1 MSKNTVN
8 FMLHIKVYKSI
19 NGNAYNYLLKSR
31 DFFLVRTC
39 TVFGNRFADINLKGD
54 LFGGVTT
61 AIISLPL
68 ALAFGVAS
76 GAGAEAGLWGAIMVG
91 FFAALFG
98 GSSSL
103 ISEPTGPM
111 TVIMTAVLTSMM
123 AKYPETGMA
132 MSFTVV
138 IMAGAFQVLLG
149 TLKLGKYITLMPYS
163 VISGFM
169 SGIGVILIILQI
181 SPLLG
186 HLAPAGGVIGTLSAL
201 PDNILNLKFSELFL
215 GLLTLGI
222 LFFLPQKY
230 RRYVPAQ
237 LIALVAVT
245 LLSVI
250 FFDTDSIRRIG
261 EIPAGLP
268 SLVLP
273 HINADMFTTMVIDAL
288 VLGTLGCID
297 TLLTAVIG
305 DSLTRKEHDSD
316 KELRGQGL
324 ANIIS
329 GLFGALPGAGATM
342 GTVTNIQVGARSP
355 LSGIIR
361 ALVLAL
367 VVLVAGGL
375 TEPIPMAVLA
385 GIAVYVGFNILDW
398 SFIQRAH
405 KVNVQGMAIMYGVM
419 LLTVFVDLI
428 VAVGLG
434 VFISNIII
442 IEQLSRVQAR
452 QVKAISDADEN
463 SVPLTDSERGL
474 LDKANGKVLFFYLSG
489 PMIFSVSK
497 AISQQHSSISDY
509 DVMILDLTDV
519 PMIDVTVGLALENAI
534 KDALDARCEVLLLCP
549 NINTRQQLE
558 KFHVLTLVPEGNTY
572 LFRYEALQASL
583 KYVKNTDLLEPT

>member
-1 MSKNTVN
+1 M
-8 FMLHIKVYKSI
+8 F
-19 NGNAYNYLLKSR
+19 GSR
-31 DFFLVRTC
+31 FK
-39 TVFGNRFADINLKGD
+39 DINFKGD
-54 LFGGVTT
+54 IFGGVTT

-91 FFAALFG
+91 LFASLFG
-98 GSSSL
+98 GSNTL

-132 MSFTVV
+132 MTFTVV
-138 IMAGAFQVLLG
+138 MMAGAFQILLG
-149 TLKLGKYITLMPYS
+149 TLKMGKYVTLMPYS

-169 SGIGVILIILQI
+169 SGIGVILIILQL

-186 HLAPAGGVIGTLSAL
+186 HAAPAGGVLGTLSAL
-201 PDNILNLKFSELFL
+201 PETISNLKFNELFL

-222 LFFLPQKY
+222 LFFFPKKY
-230 RRYVPAQ
+230 RKYVPAQ
-237 LIALVAVT
+237 LVALVAVT
-245 LLSVI
+245 LLSVML
-250 FFDTDSIRRIG
+250 FDTEDIRRIG

-268 SLVLP
+268 SLVAP
-273 HINADMFTTMVIDAL
+273 HIDPDMFVEMVIDAL

-324 ANIIS
+324 ANMIS

-355 LSGIIR
+355 LSGVVR

-405 KVNVQGMAIMYGVM
+405 KVSFSGMAIMYGVM

-434 VFISNIII
+434 VFVSNIMI
-442 IEQLSRVQAR
+442 IERLSREQAR
-452 QVKAISDADEN
+452 QVKAISDADEDD
-463 SVPLTDSERGL
+463 VPLTDSERGL
-474 LDKANGKVLFFYLSG
+474 LDRANGRVLFFYLSG

-497 AISQQHSSISDY
+497 AISRQHTSISDY

-519 PMIDVTVGLALENAI
+519 PMLDVTVGLALENAI
-534 KDALDARCEVLLLCP
+534 KDALDARCEVYLLCP
-549 NINTRQQLE
+549 NQRTREQLE
-558 KFHVLTLVPEGNTY
+558 KFHVIGLVPDNNMY
-572 LFRYEALQASL
+572 QFRYEALNAAVAHVESDHYQRMTA
-583 KYVKNTDLLEPT
+583 

>member
-1 MSKNTVN
+1 MTFYFLKLNAG
-8 FMLHIKVYKSI
+8 KS
-19 NGNAYNYLLKSR
+19 A
-31 DFFLVRTC
+31 
-39 TVFGNRFADINLKGD
+39 VFGSRFEDINFKGD
-54 LFGGVTT
+54 VFGGVTT

-91 FFAALFG
+91 LFASLFG
-98 GSSSL
+98 GSNTL

-132 MSFTVV
+132 MTFTVV
-138 IMAGAFQVLLG
+138 MMAGAFQILLG
-149 TLKLGKYITLMPYS
+149 TLKLGKYVTLMPYS

-169 SGIGVILIILQI
+169 SGIGVILIILQL
-181 SPLLG
+181 SPLMG
-186 HLAPAGGVIGTLSAL
+186 HAAPSGGVLGTLSAL
-201 PDNILNLKFSELFL
+201 PETISNLKFSELFL

-222 LFFLPQKY
+222 LFFFPKQY
-230 RRYVPAQ
+230 RKYVPAQ
-237 LIALVAVT
+237 LVALVAVT
-245 LLSVI
+245 LLSVML
-250 FFDTDSIRRIG
+250 FDTEDIRRIG

-268 SLVLP
+268 SLVAP
-273 HINADMFTTMVIDAL
+273 HIDPDMFVEMVIDAL

-324 ANIIS
+324 ANMIS

-355 LSGIIR
+355 LSGVIR
-361 ALVLAL
+361 ALMLAL

-405 KVNVQGMAIMYGVM
+405 KVSFSGMAVMYGVM

-442 IEQLSRVQAR
+442 IERLSREQAR
-452 QVKAISDADEN
+452 QVKAISDADEDD
-463 SVPLTDSERGL
+463 VPLTDSERGL
-474 LDKANGKVLFFYLSG
+474 LDRANGKVLFFYLSG

-497 AISQQHSSISDY
+497 AISRQHSSISDY

-534 KDALDARCEVLLLCP
+534 KDALDANCAVYFLCP
-549 NINTRQQLE
+549 NERTREQLE
-558 KFHVLTLVPEGNTY
+558 KFHVIDLVPNDNMY
-572 LFRYEALQASL
+572 QFRYEALNAAVAHVEADQYQRITA
-583 KYVKNTDLLEPT
+583 

>member
-1 MSKNTVN
+1 M
-8 FMLHIKVYKSI
+8 F
-19 NGNAYNYLLKSR
+19 GSR
-31 DFFLVRTC
+31 FK
-39 TVFGNRFADINLKGD
+39 DINFKGD
-54 LFGGVTT
+54 IFGGVTT

-91 FFAALFG
+91 LFASLFG
-98 GSSSL
+98 GSNTL

-132 MSFTVV
+132 MTFTVV
-138 IMAGAFQVLLG
+138 MMAGAFQILLG
-149 TLKLGKYITLMPYS
+149 TLKMGKYVTLMPYS

-169 SGIGVILIILQI
+169 SGIGVILIILQL

-186 HLAPAGGVIGTLSAL
+186 HAAPTGGVLGTLSAL
-201 PDNILNLKFSELFL
+201 PETISNLKFNELFL

-222 LFFLPQKY
+222 LFFFPKKY
-230 RRYVPAQ
+230 RKYVPAQ
-237 LIALVAVT
+237 LVALVAVT
-245 LLSVI
+245 LLSVML
-250 FFDTDSIRRIG
+250 FDTEDIRRIG

-268 SLVLP
+268 SLVAP
-273 HINADMFTTMVIDAL
+273 HIDPDMFVEMVIDAL

-324 ANIIS
+324 ANMIS

-355 LSGIIR
+355 LSGVVR

-405 KVNVQGMAIMYGVM
+405 KVSFSGMAIMYGVM

-434 VFISNIII
+434 VFVSNIMI
-442 IEQLSRVQAR
+442 IERLSREQAR
-452 QVKAISDADEN
+452 QVKAISDADEDD
-463 SVPLTDSERGL
+463 VPLTDSERGL
-474 LDKANGKVLFFYLSG
+474 LDRANGRVLFFYLSG

-497 AISQQHSSISDY
+497 AISRQHTSISDY

-519 PMIDVTVGLALENAI
+519 PMLDVTVGLALENAI
-534 KDALDARCEVLLLCP
+534 KDALDAHCEVYLLCP
-549 NINTRQQLE
+549 NQRTREQLE
-558 KFHVLTLVPEGNTY
+558 KFHIIDLVPDNNMY
-572 LFRYEALQASL
+572 QFRYEALNAAVAHVESDHYQRMT
-583 KYVKNTDLLEPT
+583 V

>member
-1 MSKNTVN
+1 
-8 FMLHIKVYKSI
+8 L
-19 NGNAYNYLLKSR
+19 
-31 DFFLVRTC
+31 
-39 TVFGNRFADINLKGD
+39 FGNRFKDINLKGD

-61 AIISLPL
+61 AVISLPL

-98 GSSSL
+98 GSTSL

-132 MSFTVV
+132 ITFTVV
-138 IMAGAFQVLLG
+138 MMAGAFQVLLG
-149 TLKLGKYITLMPYS
+149 TLKLGKYVTLMPYS

-169 SGIGVILIILQI
+169 SGIGIILIILQL

-186 HLAPAGGVIGTLSAL
+186 HAAPTGGVMGTLVEL
-201 PDNILNLKFSELFL
+201 PNTLANINFSELFL
-215 GLLTLGI
+215 GLLTLAI
-222 LFFLPQKY
+222 LFFFPKQY
-230 RRYVPAQ
+230 RKYVPAQ
-237 LIALVAVT
+237 LVALVAIT
-245 LLSVI
+245 LLSI
-250 FFDTDSIRRIG
+250 ILFNSDSIRRIG
-261 EIPAGLP
+261 EIPTGLP
-268 SLVLP
+268 SMIVP
-273 HINADMFTTMVIDAL
+273 HFNLEIFTTMVIDAL

-316 KELRGQGL
+316 KELRGQGF
-324 ANIIS
+324 ANMIS

-385 GIAVYVGFNILDW
+385 GIAVFVGFNILDW

-405 KVNVQGMAIMYGVM
+405 KISVPGMAIMYGVM

-428 VAVGLG
+428 AAVGLG
-434 VFISNIII
+434 VFISNILI
-442 IEQLSRVQAR
+442 IERLSREQVR
-452 QVKAISDADEN
+452 QVRTISDTDGDD
-463 SVPLTDSERGL
+463 VPLNDSERTL
-474 LDKANGKVLFFYLSG
+474 LDRANGKLLFLYLSG

-497 AISQQHSSISDY
+497 AISRQHTRVSDY
-509 DVMILDLTDV
+509 EVMILDLTDV
-519 PMIDVTVGLALENAI
+519 PMIDMTVGLALENAI
-534 KDALDARCEVLLLCP
+534 KDAQDAKCEVFLLCP
-549 NINTRQQLE
+549 NVQTQQQLE
-558 KFHVLTLVPEGNTY
+558 KFNVVDLVPDGYTY
-572 LFRYEALQASL
+572 SHRYEALQAAL
-583 KYVKNTDLLEPT
+583 KYLDNKEVKVAAQPI

>member
-1 MSKNTVN
+1 MFGQRFEGMS
-8 FMLHIKVYKSI
+8 
-19 NGNAYNYLLKSR
+19 
-31 DFFLVRTC
+31 
-39 TVFGNRFADINLKGD
+39 LKGD
-54 LFGGVTT
+54 IFGGVTT

-91 FFAALFG
+91 LFASLFG
-98 GSSSL
+98 GSSTL

-111 TVIMTAVLTSMM
+111 TVIMTAVLTGMM

-132 MSFTVV
+132 MTFTVV
-138 IMAGAFQVLLG
+138 MMAGAFQILLG
-149 TLKLGKYITLMPYS
+149 TLKLGKYVTLMPYS

-169 SGIGVILIILQI
+169 SGIGVILIILQL

-186 HLAPAGGVIGTLSAL
+186 HPAPPGGVIGTLNAI
-201 PDNILNLKFSELFL
+201 PDLLSNIDFKELLLGAATLAILFL
-215 GLLTLGI
+215 FPKHL
-222 LFFLPQKY
+222 

-237 LIALVAVT
+237 LVALVVVT
-245 LLSVI
+245 LISIIL
-250 FFDTDSIRRIG
+250 FDTESIRRIG

-268 SLVLP
+268 SLVIP
-273 HINADMFTTMVIDAL
+273 TFNSEMFTAMVIDAL

-324 ANIIS
+324 ANMIS

-355 LSGIIR
+355 LSGVVR

-405 KVNVQGMAIMYGVM
+405 KVSFPGMAVMYGVM

-428 VAVGLG
+428 AAVGLG

-442 IEQLSRVQAR
+442 IERLSRVQEHH
-452 QVKAISDADEN
+452 VKAISDADEDN
-463 SVPLTDSERGL
+463 VPLTESERGL
-474 LDKANGKVLFFYLSG
+474 LDQANGKVLFFYLSG

-497 AISQQHSSISDY
+497 AISRQHSSIEEY
-509 DVMILDLTDV
+509 EVMILDLTDV

-534 KDALDARCEVLLLCP
+534 KDAVEANCEVFLLCP
-549 NINTRQQLE
+549 SEQTRQQLE
-558 KFHVLTLVPEGNTY
+558 KFHVLDLVPDENTY
-572 LFRYEALQASL
+572 SFRYEALKASL
-583 KYVKNTDLLEPT
+583 RHLDKEPKDPELDYSI

>member
-1 MSKNTVN
+1 M
-8 FMLHIKVYKSI
+8 FQ
-19 NGNAYNYLLKSR
+19 A
-31 DFFLVRTC
+31 
-39 TVFGNRFADINLKGD
+39 RFSDLNLRGD

-76 GAGAEAGLWGAIMVG
+76 GAGAEAGLWGAILVG
-91 FFAALFG
+91 LFAALFG
-98 GSSSL
+98 GSTTL

-111 TVIMTAVLTSMM
+111 TVIMTAILTAMV
-123 AKYPETGMA
+123 ARYPESGA
-132 MSFTVV
+132 AIAFTVV
-138 IMAGAFQVLLG
+138 MMAGAFQILLG

-163 VISGFM
+163 VVSGFM
-169 SGIGVILIILQI
+169 SGIGVILIILQL

-186 HLAPAGGVIGTLSAL
+186 HPSPGGGVVGTLSAL
-201 PDNILNLKFSELFL
+201 PELFANLKFSELFL

-230 RRYVPAQ
+230 RKQVPAQ
-237 LIALVAVT
+237 LVALVVVT

-250 FFDTDSIRRIG
+250 FFDTDEIRRIG

-268 SLVLP
+268 SVVIP
-273 HINADMFTTMVIDAL
+273 TFTSEIFVTMVIDAL

-316 KELRGQGL
+316 RELQGQGM
-324 ANIIS
+324 ANMVA

-355 LSGIIR
+355 LSGVTR

-367 VVLVAGGL
+367 VVLVAGSL

-385 GIAVYVGFNILDW
+385 GIAVYVGVNILDW
-398 SFIQRAH
+398 AFIQRAH
-405 KVNVQGMAIMYGVM
+405 KISLQSMAIMYGVM

-434 VFISNIII
+434 VFISNILV
-442 IEQLSRVQAR
+442 IERLSREQAR
-452 QVKAISDADEN
+452 QVKAISDADDDD
-463 SVPLTDSERGL
+463 VPLTESERKL

-497 AISQQHSSISDY
+497 AITRQHSSVDQY
-509 DVMILDLTDV
+509 QAMILDLTDV

-534 KDALDARCEVLLLCP
+534 RDAQEANCEVYLLCP
-549 NINTRQQLE
+549 NEKTRAELE
-558 KFHVLTLVPEGNTY
+558 KFHVIDLVPDQNMFT
-572 LFRYEALQASL
+572 FRYEALNAA
-583 KYVKNTDLLEPT
+583 VKQVTVSE

>member
-1 MSKNTVN
+1 M
-8 FMLHIKVYKSI
+8 
-19 NGNAYNYLLKSR
+19 
-31 DFFLVRTC
+31 
-39 TVFGNRFADINLKGD
+39 FGDRFNDINLKGD

-76 GAGAEAGLWGAIMVG
+76 GAGAEAGLWGAILVG
-91 FFAALFG
+91 LFAALFG
-98 GSSSL
+98 GSSTL

-111 TVIMTAVLTSMM
+111 TVIMTAVLTSMV
-123 AKYPETGMA
+123 AKYPESGIA
-132 MSFTVV
+132 ISFTIVM
-138 IMAGAFQVLLG
+138 MAGAFQVLIG

-163 VISGFM
+163 VVSGFM
-169 SGIGVILIILQI
+169 SGIGVILIILQL

-186 HLAPAGGVIGTLSAL
+186 HAAPAGGVLGTLSAL
-201 PDNILNLKFSELFL
+201 PETISNMKFSEFFL

-222 LFFLPQKY
+222 LFFFPKQY
-230 RRYVPAQ
+230 RKYVPAQ
-237 LIALVAVT
+237 LVALVAVT

-250 FFDTDSIRRIG
+250 VFDFDDVRRIG
-261 EIPAGLP
+261 EIPTGLP
-268 SLVLP
+268 SLVVP
-273 HINADMFTTMVIDAL
+273 VINGEIFTAMVIDAL

-324 ANIIS
+324 ANMIS

-342 GTVTNIQVGARSP
+342 GTVTNIQVGARTP
-355 LSGIIR
+355 LSGVIR
-361 ALVLAL
+361 ALILAL
-367 VVLVAGGL
+367 VVLVASGL

-385 GIAVYVGFNILDW
+385 GIAVYVGFGILDW

-405 KVNVQGMAIMYGVM
+405 RVSVQGMAIMYGVM

-434 VFISNIII
+434 VFISNILI
-442 IEQLSRVQAR
+442 IERLSRVQAK

-463 SVPLTDSERGL
+463 DVPLTDSERGL
-474 LDKANGKVLFFYLSG
+474 LDRANGKVLFFYLSG

-497 AISQQHSSISDY
+497 AISRQHSSIADY
-509 DVMILDLTDV
+509 EAMILDLTDV

-534 KDALDARCEVLLLCP
+534 KDAQEAQCDVYLLCP
-549 NINTRQQLE
+549 NERVREQLE
-558 KFHVLTLVPEGNTY
+558 KFHVLDLVPDENTFK
-572 LFRYEALQASL
+572 FRYEALNAAVNKVEQDEHQGAF
-583 KYVKNTDLLEPT
+583 V

>member
-1 MSKNTVN
+1 
-8 FMLHIKVYKSI
+8 
-19 NGNAYNYLLKSR
+19 
-31 DFFLVRTC
+31 
-39 TVFGNRFADINLKGD
+39 VFTGRFQDLNLKGD
-54 LFGGVTT
+54 IFGGVTT

-76 GAGAEAGLWGAIMVG
+76 GAGAEAGLWGAILVG
-91 FFAALFG
+91 LFAALFG
-98 GSSSL
+98 GSTSL

-123 AKYPETGMA
+123 AKYPESGMA
-132 MSFTVV
+132 MAFTVV
-138 IMAGAFQVLLG
+138 MMAGAFQILIG

-169 SGIGVILIILQI
+169 SGIGVILIILQL

-186 HLAPAGGVIGTLSAL
+186 QAAPAGGVLGTISAL
-201 PDNILNLKFSELFL
+201 PEIISNINFGELL
-215 GLLTLGI
+215 LGI
-222 LFFLPQKY
+222 LTLSVLFFFPQKY
-230 RRYVPAQ
+230 RKYIPAQ
-237 LIALVAVT
+237 LVALVIVT
-245 LLSVI
+245 LFSILI
-250 FFDTDSIRRIG
+250 FDTDSIRRIG

-268 SLVLP
+268 SLVMP
-273 HINADMFTTMVIDAL
+273 HFNAEMFMTMVVDAL

-305 DSLTRKEHDSD
+305 DSLTRTEHDSD

-324 ANIIS
+324 ANMIS

-355 LSGIIR
+355 LSGIVR
-361 ALVLAL
+361 ALMLAL
-367 VVLVAGGL
+367 VVLIAGGL

-405 KVNVQGMAIMYGVM
+405 KVSLQGMMIMYGVM

-434 VFISNIII
+434 VFISNILI
-442 IEQLSRVQAR
+442 IEQLSRAQAQ
-452 QVKAISDADEN
+452 QVKAISDNDQDV
-463 SVPLTDSERGL
+463 VPLTDSERLL
-474 LDKANGKVLFFYLSG
+474 LDRANGNVLFFYLSG

-497 AISQQHSSISDY
+497 AIARQHSSVGDY
-509 DVMILDLTDV
+509 QAMILDLTDV

-534 KDALDARCEVLLLCP
+534 KDAQEAKCEIFLLCP
-549 NINTRQQLE
+549 NMNTRQQLA
-558 KFHVLTLVPEGNTY
+558 KFALLDQLLKDNAYINRH
-572 LFRYEALQASL
+572 EALQASVD
-583 KYVKNTDLLEPT
+583 YVERQLV

>member
-1 MSKNTVN
+1 M
-8 FMLHIKVYKSI
+8 FQ
-19 NGNAYNYLLKSR
+19 A
-31 DFFLVRTC
+31 
-39 TVFGNRFADINLKGD
+39 RFADLNLRGD

-76 GAGAEAGLWGAIMVG
+76 GAGAEAGLWGAILVG
-91 FFAALFG
+91 LFAALFG
-98 GSSSL
+98 GSSTL

-111 TVIMTAVLTSMM
+111 TVIMTAILTTMVSR
-123 AKYPETGMA
+123 YPESGA
-132 MSFTVV
+132 AIAFTVV
-138 IMAGAFQVLLG
+138 MMAGAFQILLG

-163 VISGFM
+163 VVSGFM
-169 SGIGVILIILQI
+169 SGIGVILIILQL

-186 HLAPAGGVIGTLSAL
+186 HPSPGGGVLGTLSAL
-201 PDNILNLKFSELFL
+201 SELLANLKFSELFL
-215 GLLTLGI
+215 GLLTLAI

-230 RRYVPAQ
+230 RKQVPAQ
-237 LIALVAVT
+237 LVALVAVT
-245 LLSVI
+245 LFSVI
-250 FFDTDSIRRIG
+250 FFDTDDIRRIG

-268 SLVLP
+268 SIVVP
-273 HINADMFTTMVIDAL
+273 TFNSEIFVTMVIDAL

-316 KELRGQGL
+316 RELQGQGIANML
-324 ANIIS
+324 A

-355 LSGIIR
+355 LSGVTR

-385 GIAVYVGFNILDW
+385 GIAVYVGVNILDW
-398 SFIQRAH
+398 AFIQRAH
-405 KVNVQGMAIMYGVM
+405 KISIQGMAIMYGVM

-434 VFISNIII
+434 VFISNILV
-442 IEQLSRVQAR
+442 IERLSREQAR
-452 QVKAISDADEN
+452 QVKAISDADDDD
-463 SVPLTDSERGL
+463 VPLTESERKL

-497 AISQQHSSISDY
+497 AITRQHSSVDKY
-509 DVMILDLTDV
+509 QAMILDLTDV

-534 KDALDARCEVLLLCP
+534 RDAQEANCEVYLLCP
-549 NINTRQQLE
+549 NEKTRSELE
-558 KFHVLTLVPEGNTY
+558 KFHVIDLVPDQNMFT
-572 LFRYEALQASL
+572 FRYEALNAAVKQVTAS
-583 KYVKNTDLLEPT
+583 E

>member
-1 MSKNTVN
+1 M
-8 FMLHIKVYKSI
+8 F
-19 NGNAYNYLLKSR
+19 GSR
-31 DFFLVRTC
+31 FK
-39 TVFGNRFADINLKGD
+39 DINFKGD
-54 LFGGVTT
+54 IFGGVTT

-91 FFAALFG
+91 LFASLFG
-98 GSSSL
+98 GSNTL

-132 MSFTVV
+132 MTFTVV
-138 IMAGAFQVLLG
+138 MMAGAFQILLG
-149 TLKLGKYITLMPYS
+149 TLKMGKYVTLMPYS

-169 SGIGVILIILQI
+169 SGIGVILIILQL

-186 HLAPAGGVIGTLSAL
+186 HAAPAGGVLGTLSAL
-201 PDNILNLKFSELFL
+201 PETISNLKFNELFL

-222 LFFLPQKY
+222 LFFFPKKY
-230 RRYVPAQ
+230 RKYVPAQ
-237 LIALVAVT
+237 LVALVAVT
-245 LLSVI
+245 LLSVML
-250 FFDTDSIRRIG
+250 FDKEDIRRIG

-268 SLVLP
+268 SLVAP
-273 HINADMFTTMVIDAL
+273 HIDPDMFVEMVIDAL

-324 ANIIS
+324 ANMIS

-355 LSGIIR
+355 LSGVVR

-405 KVNVQGMAIMYGVM
+405 KVSFSGMAIMYGVM

-434 VFISNIII
+434 VFVSNIMI
-442 IEQLSRVQAR
+442 IERLSREQAR
-452 QVKAISDADEN
+452 QVKAISDADEDD
-463 SVPLTDSERGL
+463 VPLTDSERGL
-474 LDKANGKVLFFYLSG
+474 LDRANGRVLFFYLSG

-497 AISQQHSSISDY
+497 AISRQHTSISDY

-519 PMIDVTVGLALENAI
+519 PMLDVTVGLALENAI
-534 KDALDARCEVLLLCP
+534 KDALDARCEVYLLCP
-549 NINTRQQLE
+549 NQRTREQLE
-558 KFHVLTLVPEGNTY
+558 KFHVIDLVPDNNMY
-572 LFRYEALQASL
+572 QFRYEALNAAVTHVESDQYQRMTA
-583 KYVKNTDLLEPT
+583 

>member
-1 MSKNTVN
+1 M
-8 FMLHIKVYKSI
+8 F
-19 NGNAYNYLLKSR
+19 GSR
-31 DFFLVRTC
+31 FK
-39 TVFGNRFADINLKGD
+39 DINFKGD
-54 LFGGVTT
+54 IFGGVTT

-91 FFAALFG
+91 LFASLFG
-98 GSSSL
+98 GSNTL

-132 MSFTVV
+132 MTFTVV
-138 IMAGAFQVLLG
+138 MMAGAFQILLG
-149 TLKLGKYITLMPYS
+149 TLKMGKYVTLMPYS

-169 SGIGVILIILQI
+169 SGIGVILIILQL

-186 HLAPAGGVIGTLSAL
+186 HAAPTGGVLGTLSAL
-201 PDNILNLKFSELFL
+201 PETISNLKFNELFL

-222 LFFLPQKY
+222 LFFFPKKY
-230 RRYVPAQ
+230 RKYVPAQ
-237 LIALVAVT
+237 LVALVAVT
-245 LLSVI
+245 LLSVML
-250 FFDTDSIRRIG
+250 FDTEDIRRIG

-268 SLVLP
+268 SLVAP
-273 HINADMFTTMVIDAL
+273 HIDPDVFVEMVIDAL

-324 ANIIS
+324 ANMIS

-355 LSGIIR
+355 LSGVVR

-405 KVNVQGMAIMYGVM
+405 KVSFSGMAIMYGVM

-434 VFISNIII
+434 VFVSNIMI
-442 IEQLSRVQAR
+442 IERLSREQAR
-452 QVKAISDADEN
+452 QVKAISDADEDD
-463 SVPLTDSERGL
+463 VPLTDSERGL
-474 LDKANGKVLFFYLSG
+474 LDRANGRVLFFYLSG

-497 AISQQHSSISDY
+497 AISRQHTSISDY

-519 PMIDVTVGLALENAI
+519 PMLDVTVGLALENAI
-534 KDALDARCEVLLLCP
+534 KDALDARCEVYLLCP
-549 NINTRQQLE
+549 NQRTREQLE
-558 KFHVLTLVPEGNTY
+558 KFHVIDLVPDNNMY
-572 LFRYEALQASL
+572 QFRYEALNAAVAHVESDQYQLMTA
-583 KYVKNTDLLEPT
+583 

>member
-1 MSKNTVN
+1 M
-8 FMLHIKVYKSI
+8 F
-19 NGNAYNYLLKSR
+19 GSR
-31 DFFLVRTC
+31 FE
-39 TVFGNRFADINLKGD
+39 DINFKGD
-54 LFGGVTT
+54 VFGGVTT

-91 FFAALFG
+91 LFASLFG
-98 GSSSL
+98 GSNTL

-132 MSFTVV
+132 MTFTVV
-138 IMAGAFQVLLG
+138 MMAGAFQILLG
-149 TLKLGKYITLMPYS
+149 TLKLGKYVTLMPYS

-169 SGIGVILIILQI
+169 SGIGVILIILQL
-181 SPLLG
+181 SPLMG
-186 HLAPAGGVIGTLSAL
+186 HAAPSGGVLGTLSAL
-201 PDNILNLKFSELFL
+201 PETISNLKFSELFL

-222 LFFLPQKY
+222 LFFFPKQY
-230 RRYVPAQ
+230 RKYVPAQ
-237 LIALVAVT
+237 LVALVAVT

-250 FFDTDSIRRIG
+250 LFDTEDIRRIG

-268 SLVLP
+268 SLVAP
-273 HINADMFTTMVIDAL
+273 YIDTDMFVEMVIDAL

-324 ANIIS
+324 ANMIS

-355 LSGIIR
+355 LSGVIR
-361 ALVLAL
+361 ALMLAL

-405 KVNVQGMAIMYGVM
+405 KVSFSGMAVMYGVM

-442 IEQLSRVQAR
+442 IERLSREQAR
-452 QVKAISDADEN
+452 QVKAISDADEDD
-463 SVPLTDSERGL
+463 VPLTDSERGL
-474 LDKANGKVLFFYLSG
+474 LDRANGKVLFFYLSG

-497 AISQQHSSISDY
+497 AISRQHSSISDY

-534 KDALDARCEVLLLCP
+534 KDALDANCVVYLLCP
-549 NINTRQQLE
+549 NERTREQLE
-558 KFHVLTLVPEGNTY
+558 KFHVIDLVPDENMY
-572 LFRYEALQASL
+572 QFRYEALNAAVAHVEADQYQRITA
-583 KYVKNTDLLEPT
+583 

>member
-1 MSKNTVN
+1 M
-8 FMLHIKVYKSI
+8 
-19 NGNAYNYLLKSR
+19 
-31 DFFLVRTC
+31 
-39 TVFGNRFADINLKGD
+39 KGD

-91 FFAALFG
+91 LFAALFG
-98 GSSSL
+98 GSSTL

-111 TVIMTAVLTSMM
+111 TVIMTAVLTSMV
-123 AKYPETGMA
+123 ASYPETGLA
-132 MSFTVV
+132 MTFTVV
-138 IMAGAFQVLLG
+138 MMAGAFQILLG

-169 SGIGVILIILQI
+169 SGIGVILIILQL

-186 HLAPAGGVIGTLSAL
+186 QAAPAGGVMGTLSAL
-201 PDNILNLKFSELFL
+201 PDIISNMKFNELFL

-222 LFFLPQKY
+222 LFFLPNKY
-230 RRYVPAQ
+230 RKYVPAQ
-237 LIALVAVT
+237 LVALVAVT
-245 LLSVI
+245 LISVLLLNPE
-250 FFDTDSIRRIG
+250 DIRRIG
-261 EIPAGLP
+261 VIPAGLP
-268 SLVLP
+268 SLVIP
-273 HINADMFTTMVIDAL
+273 TFNVEIFTTMVIDAL

-324 ANIIS
+324 ANMVS

-355 LSGIIR
+355 LSGVAR

-405 KVNVQGMAIMYGVM
+405 KVSVQGMAIMYGVM

-434 VFISNIII
+434 VFISNILI
-442 IEQLSRVQAR
+442 IERLSREQAR

-463 SVPLTDSERGL
+463 DVPLTDSERSL
-474 LDKANGKVLFFYLSG
+474 LEKANGKVLFFYLSG

-497 AISQQHSSISDY
+497 AISRQHNHISDY
-509 DVMILDLTDV
+509 EAMILDLTDV

-534 KDALDARCEVLLLCP
+534 RDALDAKCAVYLLCP
-549 NINTRQQLE
+549 NIQTKQQLE
-558 KFHVLTLVPEGNTY
+558 KFHILDLVPSEQTY
-572 LFRYEALQASL
+572 SFRYEALNAAVRHVTPS
-583 KYVKNTDLLEPT
+583 N

>member
-1 MSKNTVN
+1 M
-8 FMLHIKVYKSI
+8 ID
-19 NGNAYNYLLKSR
+19 SR
-31 DFFLVRTC
+31 RFSSFDF
-39 TVFGNRFADINLKGD
+39 KGD
-54 LFGGVTT
+54 VFGGVTT

-98 GSSSL
+98 GSTTL

-111 TVIMTAVLTSMM
+111 TVIMTAILTSMM
-123 AKYPETGMA
+123 AEYPEHGMA
-132 MSFTVV
+132 MGFTVV
-138 IMAGAFQVLLG
+138 MMAGAFQMLLG
-149 TLKLGKYITLMPYS
+149 WLKLGKYVTLMPYS
-163 VISGFM
+163 VVSGFM
-169 SGIGVILIILQI
+169 SGIGVILIILQL

-186 HLAPAGGVIGTLSAL
+186 SPAPPGGVTGTLMAI
-201 PDNILNLKFSELFL
+201 PDTLANLQWRELLLGVLTLAVLFL
-215 GLLTLGI
+215 
-222 LFFLPQKY
+222 FPKQY
-230 RRYVPAQ
+230 RKYVPAQ
-237 LIALVAVT
+237 LVALVAIT
-245 LLSVI
+245 LISVI
-250 FFDTDSIRRIG
+250 LFDTDSIRRIG
-261 EIPAGLP
+261 EIPSGLP
-268 SLVLP
+268 SLVFP
-273 HINADMFTTMVIDAL
+273 HFSADMFTKMIIDAL

-305 DSLTRKEHDSD
+305 DSLTRTEHDSD

-324 ANIIS
+324 ANMIS

-355 LSGIIR
+355 VSGIVR

-405 KVNVQGMAIMYGVM
+405 KVSLSGMAIMYGVM

-428 VAVGLG
+428 AAVGLG

-442 IEQLSRVQAR
+442 IEKLSREQTR
-452 QVKAISDADEN
+452 HVKAISDSDNN
-463 SVPLTDSERGL
+463 SVPLTDDERAM
-474 LDKANGKVLFFYLSG
+474 LDQAQGKVLFFYLSG

-497 AISQQHSSISDY
+497 AISRQHASIDEY
-509 DVMILDLTDV
+509 DVMILDLSDV

-534 KDALDARCEVLLLCP
+534 KDANDVNCEVLLLCP
-549 NINTRQQLE
+549 NERTREQLD
-558 KFHVLTLVPEGNTY
+558 KFHVMSFIPEGNDCAT
-572 LFRYEALQASL
+572 REQALQKAL
-583 KYVKNTDLLEPT
+583 ACIEAKG

>member
-1 MSKNTVN
+1 N
-8 FMLHIKVYKSI
+8 I
-19 NGNAYNYLLKSR
+19 
-31 DFFLVRTC
+31 
-39 TVFGNRFADINLKGD
+39 KGD

-91 FFAALFG
+91 FFASLFG
-98 GSSSL
+98 GSSTL

-111 TVIMTAVLTSMM
+111 TVIMTAVLTSMV
-123 AKYPETGMA
+123 AKYPESGIA
-132 MSFTVV
+132 MTFTVV
-138 IMAGAFQVLLG
+138 MMAGAFQILLG

-169 SGIGVILIILQI
+169 SGIGIILIILQL

-186 HLAPAGGVIGTLSAL
+186 HAAPAGGVLGTLRAL
-201 PDNILNLKFSELFL
+201 PETLSHLDIKELFL
-215 GLLTLGI
+215 GLLTLVV
-222 LFFLPQKY
+222 LFLFPEKY
-230 RRYVPAQ
+230 RKFVPAQ
-237 LIALVAVT
+237 LVALVAVT
-245 LLSVI
+245 LISIII
-250 FFDTDSIRRIG
+250 FDMDSIRRIG

-268 SLVLP
+268 SIVIP
-273 HINADMFTTMVIDAL
+273 TINSDMFMTMVIDAL

-324 ANIIS
+324 ANMIS

-355 LSGIIR
+355 LSGVFR
-361 ALVLAL
+361 AAVLAL

-405 KVNVQGMAIMYGVM
+405 KVSFAGMAIMYGVM

-442 IEQLSRVQAR
+442 IERLSREQAR
-452 QVKAISDADEN
+452 KVKAISDADEDD
-463 SVPLTDSERGL
+463 VPLTDSERAL

-497 AISQQHSSISDY
+497 AISRQHSSISDY
-509 DVMILDLTDV
+509 EVMILDLTDV

-534 KDALDARCEVLLLCP
+534 KDALDANCQVYLLCP
-549 NINTRQQLE
+549 NENTRMQLE
-558 KFHVLTLVPEGNTY
+558 KFHILELIPEQKTY
-572 LFRYEALQASL
+572 SFRYEALKSA
-583 KYVKNTDLLEPT
+583 VKQVSPSQN

>member
-1 MSKNTVN
+1 M
-8 FMLHIKVYKSI
+8 F
-19 NGNAYNYLLKSR
+19 GSR
-31 DFFLVRTC
+31 FK
-39 TVFGNRFADINLKGD
+39 DINFKGD
-54 LFGGVTT
+54 IFGGVTT

-91 FFAALFG
+91 LFASLFG
-98 GSSSL
+98 GSNTL

-132 MSFTVV
+132 MTFTVV
-138 IMAGAFQVLLG
+138 MMAGAFQILLG
-149 TLKLGKYITLMPYS
+149 TLKMGKYVTLMPYS

-169 SGIGVILIILQI
+169 SGIGVILIILQL

-186 HLAPAGGVIGTLSAL
+186 HAAPAGGVLGTLSAL
-201 PDNILNLKFSELFL
+201 PETISNLKFNELFL

-222 LFFLPQKY
+222 LFFFPKKY
-230 RRYVPAQ
+230 RKYVPAQ
-237 LIALVAVT
+237 LVALVAVT
-245 LLSVI
+245 LLSVML
-250 FFDTDSIRRIG
+250 FDTEDIRRIG

-268 SLVLP
+268 SLVAP
-273 HINADMFTTMVIDAL
+273 HVDPDMFVEMVIDAL

-324 ANIIS
+324 ANMIS

-355 LSGIIR
+355 LSGVVR

-405 KVNVQGMAIMYGVM
+405 KVSFSGMAIMYGVM

-434 VFISNIII
+434 VFVSNIMI
-442 IEQLSRVQAR
+442 IERLSREQAR
-452 QVKAISDADEN
+452 QVKAISDADEDD
-463 SVPLTDSERGL
+463 VPLTDSERGL
-474 LDKANGKVLFFYLSG
+474 LDRANGRVLFFYLSG

-497 AISQQHSSISDY
+497 AISRQHTSISDY

-519 PMIDVTVGLALENAI
+519 PMLDVTVGLALENAI
-534 KDALDARCEVLLLCP
+534 KDALDAHCEVYLLCP
-549 NINTRQQLE
+549 NQRTREQLE
-558 KFHVLTLVPEGNTY
+558 KFHVIDLVPDNNMY
-572 LFRYEALQASL
+572 QFRYEALNAAVAHVESDQYQRMTA
-583 KYVKNTDLLEPT
+583 

>member
-1 MSKNTVN
+1 
-8 FMLHIKVYKSI
+8 ML
-19 NGNAYNYLLKSR
+19 L
-31 DFFLVRTC
+31 
-39 TVFGNRFADINLKGD
+39 NRFENINLKGD
-54 LFGGVTT
+54 IFGGVTT

-91 FFAALFG
+91 LFAALFG
-98 GSSSL
+98 GSSTL

-138 IMAGAFQVLLG
+138 MMAGAFQILIG
-149 TLKLGKYITLMPYS
+149 TLKLGKYVTLMPYS

-169 SGIGVILIILQI
+169 SGIGVILIILQL

-186 HLAPAGGVIGTLSAL
+186 HSAPSGGVVGTLSEL
-201 PDNILNLKFSELFL
+201 PNTLANIKFSEFFL
-215 GLLTLGI
+215 GLLTLGV
-222 LFFLPQKY
+222 LFYFPKHY
-230 RRYVPAQ
+230 RKYVPAQ
-237 LIALVAVT
+237 LVALIAVT

-250 FFDTDSIRRIG
+250 IFDTDSIRRIG

-268 SLVLP
+268 SLVIP
-273 HINADMFTTMVIDAL
+273 HFNTDMFTTMVIDAL

-316 KELRGQGL
+316 KELQGQGI
-324 ANIIS
+324 ANMIS

-355 LSGIIR
+355 VSGIVR

-405 KVNVQGMAIMYGVM
+405 KVSIQGMAIMYGVM
-419 LLTVFVDLI
+419 FLTVFVDLI

-442 IEQLSRVQAR
+442 IEQLSREQAR
-452 QVKAISDADEN
+452 KVKAISDADEN
-463 SVPLTDSERGL
+463 DIPLTDNERSM

-497 AISQQHSSISDY
+497 AISRQHASIANY
-509 DVMILDLTDV
+509 QVMILDLTDV
-519 PMIDVTVGLALENAI
+519 PMVDVTVGLALENAI
-534 KDALDARCEVLLLCP
+534 KDALEAQCEVLLLCP
-549 NINTRQQLE
+549 NVKTRLQLE
-558 KFHVLTLVPEGNTY
+558 KFSLLNALTTDKNYASREL
-572 LFRYEALQASL
+572 ALQAAL
-583 KYVKNTDLLEPT
+583 DYVAEA

>member
-1 MSKNTVN
+1 MLFGSRFKDMN
-8 FMLHIKVYKSI
+8 F
-19 NGNAYNYLLKSR
+19 
-31 DFFLVRTC
+31 
-39 TVFGNRFADINLKGD
+39 KGD
-54 LFGGVTT
+54 MFGGVTT

-91 FFAALFG
+91 LFAALFG

-111 TVIMTAVLTSMM
+111 TVIMTAVMTSMM
-123 AKYPETGMA
+123 ARYPETGMA
-132 MSFTVV
+132 MTFTVV
-138 IMAGAFQVLLG
+138 MMAGAFQILIG

-169 SGIGVILIILQI
+169 SGIGVILIILQL

-186 HLAPAGGVIGTLSAL
+186 HPAPSGGVMGTLNAL
-201 PDNILNLKFSELFL
+201 PETLSNIQFGELFL
-215 GLLTLGI
+215 GILTLLI
-222 LFFLPQKY
+222 LFLLPDKY
-230 RRYVPAQ
+230 RKYMPAQ
-237 LIALVAVT
+237 LVALIVVT

-250 FFDTDSIRRIG
+250 IFDTDSIRRIG

-268 SLVLP
+268 TLVIP
-273 HINADMFTTMVIDAL
+273 TVNAEIFTAMVIDAL

-324 ANIIS
+324 ANMLS

-355 LSGIIR
+355 LSGVIR

-367 VVLVAGGL
+367 VVLVAGSL

-405 KVNVQGMAIMYGVM
+405 KVSLQGMAIMYGVM

-428 VAVGLG
+428 AAVGLG

-442 IEQLSRVQAR
+442 IERLSREQAR
-452 QVKAISDADEN
+452 KVKAISDADDN
-463 SVPLTDSERGL
+463 DVPLTDSERSL
-474 LDKANGKVLFFYLSG
+474 LDQANGKVLFFYLSG

-497 AISQQHSSISDY
+497 AISRQHNSIDDY
-509 DVMILDLTDV
+509 DAMILDLSDV

-534 KDALDARCEVLLLCP
+534 KDALDTNCEVYLLCP
-549 NINTRQQLE
+549 NESTLEQLE
-558 KFHVLTLVPEGNTY
+558 KFHVLDLVPEHNSFK
-572 LFRYEALQASL
+572 FRYEALNAAL
-583 KYVKNTDLLEPT
+583 EYVGVDEN

>member
-1 MSKNTVN
+1 MVN
-8 FMLHIKVYKSI
+8 FQ
-19 NGNAYNYLLKSR
+19 
-31 DFFLVRTC
+31 
-39 TVFGNRFADINLKGD
+39 RFAAFDVKGD
-54 LFGGVTT
+54 VFGGVTT

-98 GSSSL
+98 GSTTL

-132 MSFTVV
+132 MGFTVV
-138 IMAGAFQVLLG
+138 MMAGAFQMLLG
-149 TLKLGKYITLMPYS
+149 WLKLGKYVTLMPYS
-163 VISGFM
+163 VVSGFM
-169 SGIGVILIILQI
+169 SGIGVILIILQL

-186 HLAPAGGVIGTLSAL
+186 SAAPPGGVTGTLMAMPETL
-201 PDNILNLKFSELFL
+201 ANLQWRELLL
-215 GLLTLGI
+215 GLLTLGV
-222 LFFLPQKY
+222 LFLFPKQY
-230 RRYVPAQ
+230 RKYVPAQ
-237 LIALVAVT
+237 LVALVAIT
-245 LLSVI
+245 LISVI
-250 FFDTDSIRRIG
+250 LFDSDSIRRIG
-261 EIPAGLP
+261 EIPSGLP

-273 HINADMFTTMVIDAL
+273 HFTPEMFTTMIIDAL

-305 DSLTRKEHDSD
+305 DSLTRTEHDSD

-324 ANIIS
+324 ANMIS

-355 LSGIIR
+355 LSGIVR

-367 VVLVAGGL
+367 VVLIAGGL

-405 KVNVQGMAIMYGVM
+405 KISLPGMAIMYGVM

-428 VAVGLG
+428 AAVGLG
-434 VFISNIII
+434 VFISNIVI
-442 IEQLSRVQAR
+442 IEKLSREQTR
-452 QVKAISDADEN
+452 QVKAISDSDNN
-463 SVPLTDSERGL
+463 SVPLTMQERSM
-474 LDKANGKVLFFYLSG
+474 LDRAQGKVLFFYLSG

-497 AISQQHSSISDY
+497 AISRQHASIADY
-509 DVMILDLTDV
+509 DVMILDLSDV
-519 PMIDVTVGLALENAI
+519 PMIDVTVGIALENAI
-534 KDALDARCEVLLLCP
+534 KDAKDARCEVFLLCP
-549 NINTRQQLE
+549 NEGTRERLE
-558 KFHVLTLVPEGNTY
+558 KFHMMNIIPPENDCAT
-572 LFRYEALQASL
+572 REQALQAAL
-583 KYVKNTDLLEPT
+583 DYIEAKG

>member
-1 MSKNTVN
+1 M
-8 FMLHIKVYKSI
+8 F
-19 NGNAYNYLLKSR
+19 GSR
-31 DFFLVRTC
+31 FK
-39 TVFGNRFADINLKGD
+39 DINFKGD
-54 LFGGVTT
+54 IFGGVTT

-91 FFAALFG
+91 LFASLFG
-98 GSSSL
+98 GSNTL

-132 MSFTVV
+132 MTFTVV
-138 IMAGAFQVLLG
+138 MMAGAFQLLLG
-149 TLKLGKYITLMPYS
+149 TLKMGKYVTLMPYS

-169 SGIGVILIILQI
+169 SGIGVILIILQL

-186 HLAPAGGVIGTLSAL
+186 HAAPAGGVLGTLSAL
-201 PDNILNLKFSELFL
+201 PETISNLKFNELFL

-222 LFFLPQKY
+222 LFFFPKKY
-230 RRYVPAQ
+230 RKYVPAQ
-237 LIALVAVT
+237 LVALVAVT
-245 LLSVI
+245 LLSVML
-250 FFDTDSIRRIG
+250 FDTEDIRRIG

-268 SLVLP
+268 SLVAP
-273 HINADMFTTMVIDAL
+273 HIDPDMFVEMVIDAL

-324 ANIIS
+324 ANMIS

-355 LSGIIR
+355 LSGVVR

-405 KVNVQGMAIMYGVM
+405 KVSFSGMAIMYGVM

-434 VFISNIII
+434 VFVSNIMI
-442 IEQLSRVQAR
+442 IERLSREQAR
-452 QVKAISDADEN
+452 QVKAISDADEDD
-463 SVPLTDSERGL
+463 VPLTDSERGL
-474 LDKANGKVLFFYLSG
+474 LDRANGRVLFFYLSG

-497 AISQQHSSISDY
+497 AISRQHTSISDY

-519 PMIDVTVGLALENAI
+519 PMLDVTVGLALENAI
-534 KDALDARCEVLLLCP
+534 KDALDARCEVYLLCP
-549 NINTRQQLE
+549 NQRTREQLE
-558 KFHVLTLVPEGNTY
+558 KFHVIDLVPDNNMY
-572 LFRYEALQASL
+572 QFRYEALNAAVAHVESDQYQRMTA
-583 KYVKNTDLLEPT
+583 

>member
-1 MSKNTVN
+1 M
-8 FMLHIKVYKSI
+8 F
-19 NGNAYNYLLKSR
+19 GSR
-31 DFFLVRTC
+31 FE
-39 TVFGNRFADINLKGD
+39 DINLKGD
-54 LFGGVTT
+54 VFGGVTT
-61 AIISLPL
+61 AVISLPL

-76 GAGAEAGLWGAIMVG
+76 GAGAEAGLWGAILVG
-91 FFAALFG
+91 FFAAFFG
-98 GSSSL
+98 GSSTL

-111 TVIMTAVLTSMM
+111 TVIMTAVLTSIM
-123 AKYPETGMA
+123 AKYPESGMA

-138 IMAGAFQVLLG
+138 MMAGAFQILLG

-169 SGIGVILIILQI
+169 SGIGVILILLQL

-186 HLAPAGGVIGTLSAL
+186 HAAPAGGVTGTLLEL
-201 PDNILNLKFSELFL
+201 PNTLSNIKFDEFFL

-222 LFFLPQKY
+222 LFLLPKKFQKFM
-230 RRYVPAQ
+230 PAQ
-237 LIALVAVT
+237 LVALVAVT
-245 LLSVI
+245 LISI
-250 FFDTDSIRRIG
+250 AFFDSDSIRRIG
-261 EIPAGLP
+261 EIQAGLP
-268 SLVLP
+268 SLVMP
-273 HINADMFTTMVIDAL
+273 YINAEMFTTMVIDAL

-324 ANIIS
+324 ANMIS

-355 LSGIIR
+355 VSGMIR
-361 ALVLAL
+361 AAVLAL

-405 KVNVQGMAIMYGVM
+405 KVSYQGTGVMYGVM

-434 VFISNIII
+434 VFISNILI
-442 IEQLSRVQAR
+442 IERLSREQKR
-452 QVKAISDADEN
+452 HVKAISDADGDD
-463 SVPLTDSERGL
+463 VPLTDDERNL
-474 LDKANGKVLFFYLSG
+474 LDKAKGKLLFLYLSG

-497 AISQQHSSISDY
+497 AISRQHSSVSDY
-509 DVMILDLTDV
+509 EVMILDLTDV

-534 KDALDARCEVLLLCP
+534 KDAQDAKCEVFLLCP
-549 NINTRQQLE
+549 NERTRRQLG
-558 KFHVLTLVPEGNTY
+558 KFQVLELIPENNAY
-572 LFRYEALQASL
+572 SHRREALEAALQYL
-583 KYVKNTDLLEPT
+583 GTDKHEHVEEQPA

>member
-1 MSKNTVN
+1 M
-8 FMLHIKVYKSI
+8 F
-19 NGNAYNYLLKSR
+19 GSR
-31 DFFLVRTC
+31 FK
-39 TVFGNRFADINLKGD
+39 DINFKGD
-54 LFGGVTT
+54 IFGGVTT

-91 FFAALFG
+91 LFASLFG
-98 GSSSL
+98 GSNTL

-132 MSFTVV
+132 MTFTVV
-138 IMAGAFQVLLG
+138 MMAGAFQILLG
-149 TLKLGKYITLMPYS
+149 TLKMGKYVTLMPYS

-169 SGIGVILIILQI
+169 SGIGVILIILQL

-186 HLAPAGGVIGTLSAL
+186 HAAPAGGVLGTLSAL
-201 PDNILNLKFSELFL
+201 PETISNLKFNELFL

-222 LFFLPQKY
+222 LFFFPKKY
-230 RRYVPAQ
+230 RKYVPAQ
-237 LIALVAVT
+237 LVALVAVT
-245 LLSVI
+245 LLSVML
-250 FFDTDSIRRIG
+250 FDTEDIRRIG

-268 SLVLP
+268 SLVAP
-273 HINADMFTTMVIDAL
+273 HIDSDMFVEMVIDAL

-324 ANIIS
+324 ANMIS

-355 LSGIIR
+355 LSGVVR

-375 TEPIPMAVLA
+375 TEPIPMTVLA

-405 KVNVQGMAIMYGVM
+405 KVSFSGMAIMYGVM

-434 VFISNIII
+434 VFVSNIMI
-442 IEQLSRVQAR
+442 IERLSREQAR
-452 QVKAISDADEN
+452 QVKAISDADEDD
-463 SVPLTDSERGL
+463 VPLTDSERGL
-474 LDKANGKVLFFYLSG
+474 LDRANGRVLFFYLSG

-497 AISQQHSSISDY
+497 AISRQHTSISDY

-519 PMIDVTVGLALENAI
+519 PMLDVTVGLALENAI
-534 KDALDARCEVLLLCP
+534 KDALDTHCEVYLLCP
-549 NINTRQQLE
+549 NQRTREQLE
-558 KFHVLTLVPEGNTY
+558 KFHVIDLVPDNNMY
-572 LFRYEALQASL
+572 QFRYEALNAAVAHVESDQYQRMTA
-583 KYVKNTDLLEPT
+583 

>member
-1 MSKNTVN
+1 
-8 FMLHIKVYKSI
+8 
-19 NGNAYNYLLKSR
+19 LL
-31 DFFLVRTC
+31 
-39 TVFGNRFADINLKGD
+39 GNRFENISLKGD
-54 LFGGVTT
+54 IFGGVTT

-98 GSSSL
+98 GSTTL

-111 TVIMTAVLTSMM
+111 TVIMTAVLTSMI

-138 IMAGAFQVLLG
+138 MMAGAFQVLLG
-149 TLKLGKYITLMPYS
+149 SLKLGKYVTLMPYS

-169 SGIGVILIILQI
+169 SGIGVILIILQL

-186 HLAPAGGVIGTLSAL
+186 HSAPPGGVIGTLSVL
-201 PDNILNLKFSELFL
+201 PNTLANISFSELLL
-215 GLLTLGI
+215 GLLTLGV
-222 LFFLPQKY
+222 LFFFPKRY
-230 RRYVPAQ
+230 RKYVPAQ
-237 LIALVAVT
+237 LVALVSVT
-245 LLSVI
+245 LLSVAL
-250 FFDTDSIRRIG
+250 FDTESIRRIG

-273 HINADMFTTMVIDAL
+273 HFNSEMLTTMVIDAL

-316 KELRGQGL
+316 KELRGQGI

-355 LSGIIR
+355 VSGMVR

-405 KVNVQGMAIMYGVM
+405 KVSIQGMIIMYGVM
-419 LLTVFVDLI
+419 FLTVFVDLI

-434 VFISNIII
+434 VFISNIIV
-442 IEQLSRVQAR
+442 IEELSRAQAR
-452 QVKAISDADEN
+452 QVKAISDTDN
-463 SVPLTDSERGL
+463 DVPLTDNERAI

-497 AISQQHSSISDY
+497 AISRQHSSISDY
-509 DVMILDLTDV
+509 QVMILDLTDV

-534 KDALDARCEVLLLCP
+534 KDALDAKCEVLLLCP
-549 NINTRQQLE
+549 NNETRQQL
-558 KFHVLTLVPEGNTY
+558 KKLNVLDLISNNNHYTSKEQ
-572 LFRYEALQASL
+572 ALQSALNHVS
-583 KYVKNTDLLEPT
+583 T

>member
-1 MSKNTVN
+1 M
-8 FMLHIKVYKSI
+8 F
-19 NGNAYNYLLKSR
+19 GSR
-31 DFFLVRTC
+31 FE
-39 TVFGNRFADINLKGD
+39 DINFKGD
-54 LFGGVTT
+54 VFGGVTT

-91 FFAALFG
+91 LFASLFG
-98 GSSSL
+98 GSNTL

-132 MSFTVV
+132 MTFTVV
-138 IMAGAFQVLLG
+138 MMAGAFQILLG
-149 TLKLGKYITLMPYS
+149 TLKLGKYVTLMPYS

-169 SGIGVILIILQI
+169 SGIGVILIILQL
-181 SPLLG
+181 SPLMG
-186 HLAPAGGVIGTLSAL
+186 HAAPSGGVLGTLSAL
-201 PDNILNLKFSELFL
+201 PETISNLKFSELFL

-222 LFFLPQKY
+222 LFFFPKQYRKY
-230 RRYVPAQ
+230 IPAQ
-237 LIALVAVT
+237 LVALVAVT
-245 LLSVI
+245 LLSVM
-250 FFDTDSIRRIG
+250 FFDTEDIRRIG

-268 SLVLP
+268 SLVAP
-273 HINADMFTTMVIDAL
+273 HIDPDMFVEMVIDAL

-324 ANIIS
+324 ANMIS

-355 LSGIIR
+355 LSGVIR
-361 ALVLAL
+361 ALMLAL

-405 KVNVQGMAIMYGVM
+405 KVSFSGMAVMYGVM

-442 IEQLSRVQAR
+442 IERLSREQAR
-452 QVKAISDADEN
+452 QVKAISDADEDD
-463 SVPLTDSERGL
+463 VPLTDSERGL
-474 LDKANGKVLFFYLSG
+474 LDRANGKVLFFYLSG

-497 AISQQHSSISDY
+497 AISRQHSSISDY

-534 KDALDARCEVLLLCP
+534 KDALDANCAVYLLCP
-549 NINTRQQLE
+549 NERTREQLE
-558 KFHVLTLVPEGNTY
+558 KFHVIDLVPNDNIY
-572 LFRYEALQASL
+572 QFRYEALNAAVAHVEADQYQRITA
-583 KYVKNTDLLEPT
+583 

>member
-1 MSKNTVN
+1 
-8 FMLHIKVYKSI
+8 ML
-19 NGNAYNYLLKSR
+19 
-31 DFFLVRTC
+31 
-39 TVFGNRFADINLKGD
+39 FGNRFANINLKGD
-54 LFGGVTT
+54 VFGGVTT

-98 GSSSL
+98 GSTTL

-138 IMAGAFQVLLG
+138 MMAGAFQILLG
-149 TLKLGKYITLMPYS
+149 TLKLGKYVTLMPYS

-169 SGIGVILIILQI
+169 SGIGVILIILQL

-186 HLAPAGGVIGTLSAL
+186 HAAPSGGVVGTLSAL
-201 PDNILNLKFSELFL
+201 PDTLANVSFSELFL
-215 GLLTLGI
+215 GLLTLAV
-222 LFFLPQKY
+222 LFYFPKQY
-230 RRYVPAQ
+230 RKYVPAQ
-237 LIALVAVT
+237 LVALVAVT
-245 LLSVI
+245 LLSVLL
-250 FFDTDSIRRIG
+250 FDTDSIRRIG

-273 HINADMFTTMVIDAL
+273 HFNAEMFTTMVIDAL

-316 KELRGQGL
+316 KELRGQGI
-324 ANIIS
+324 ANMIS

-342 GTVTNIQVGARSP
+342 GTVTNIQVGAHSP
-355 LSGIIR
+355 LSGMVR

-367 VVLVAGGL
+367 VVLIAGGL

-405 KVNVQGMAIMYGVM
+405 KVSIQGMAIMYGVM
-419 LLTVFVDLI
+419 FLTVFVDLI

-442 IEQLSRVQAR
+442 IEQLSRAQAR
-452 QVKAISDADEN
+452 QVKAISDTDN
-463 SVPLTDSERGL
+463 DVPLTETERVI

-497 AISQQHSSISDY
+497 AISRQHASIANY
-509 DVMILDLTDV
+509 QVMILDLSDV

-534 KDALDARCEVLLLCP
+534 KDALDANCEVLLLCP
-549 NINTRQQLE
+549 NIDTREQLE
-558 KFHVLTLVPEGNTY
+558 KLNVLNLIPSNNHCTSREQ
-572 LFRYEALQASL
+572 ALQSAL
-583 KYVKNTDLLEPT
+583 DHVIR

>member
-1 MSKNTVN
+1 M
-8 FMLHIKVYKSI
+8 ID
-19 NGNAYNYLLKSR
+19 SR
-31 DFFLVRTC
+31 RFSSFDF
-39 TVFGNRFADINLKGD
+39 KGD
-54 LFGGVTT
+54 VFGGVTT

-98 GSSSL
+98 GSTTL

-111 TVIMTAVLTSMM
+111 TVIMTAILTSMM
-123 AKYPETGMA
+123 AEYPEHGMA
-132 MSFTVV
+132 MGFTVV
-138 IMAGAFQVLLG
+138 MMAGAFQMLLG
-149 TLKLGKYITLMPYS
+149 WLKLGKYVTLMPYS
-163 VISGFM
+163 VVSGFM
-169 SGIGVILIILQI
+169 SGIGVILIILQL

-186 HLAPAGGVIGTLSAL
+186 SPAPPGGVTGTLMAI
-201 PDNILNLKFSELFL
+201 PDTLANLQWRELLLGVLTLAVLFL
-215 GLLTLGI
+215 
-222 LFFLPQKY
+222 FPKQY
-230 RRYVPAQ
+230 RKYVPAQ
-237 LIALVAVT
+237 LVALVAIT
-245 LLSVI
+245 LISVI
-250 FFDTDSIRRIG
+250 LFDTDSIRRIG
-261 EIPAGLP
+261 EIPSGLP
-268 SLVLP
+268 SLVFP
-273 HINADMFTTMVIDAL
+273 HFSADMFTKMIIDAL

-305 DSLTRKEHDSD
+305 DSLTRTEHDSD

-324 ANIIS
+324 ANMIS

-355 LSGIIR
+355 VSGIVR

-405 KVNVQGMAIMYGVM
+405 KVSLSGMAIMYGVM

-428 VAVGLG
+428 AAVGLG

-442 IEQLSRVQAR
+442 IEKLSREQTR
-452 QVKAISDADEN
+452 HVKAISDSDNN
-463 SVPLTDSERGL
+463 SVPLTNDERAM
-474 LDKANGKVLFFYLSG
+474 LDQAQGKVLFFYLSG

-497 AISQQHSSISDY
+497 AISRQHASIDEY
-509 DVMILDLTDV
+509 DVMILDLSDV

-534 KDALDARCEVLLLCP
+534 KDANDVNCEVLLLCP
-549 NINTRQQLE
+549 NERTREQLD
-558 KFHVLTLVPEGNTY
+558 KFHVMSFIPEGNDCAT
-572 LFRYEALQASL
+572 REQALQKAL
-583 KYVKNTDLLEPT
+583 ARIEAKG

>member
-1 MSKNTVN
+1 M
-8 FMLHIKVYKSI
+8 F
-19 NGNAYNYLLKSR
+19 GSR
-31 DFFLVRTC
+31 FES
-39 TVFGNRFADINLKGD
+39 INLKGD
-54 LFGGVTT
+54 VFGGVTT

-91 FFAALFG
+91 LFAALFG
-98 GSSSL
+98 GSNTL

-123 AKYPETGMA
+123 VKYPETGMA
-132 MSFTVV
+132 MTFTVV
-138 IMAGAFQVLLG
+138 MMAGAFQILLG
-149 TLKLGKYITLMPYS
+149 TLKLGKYVTLMPYS

-169 SGIGVILIILQI
+169 SGIGVILIILQL

-186 HLAPAGGVIGTLSAL
+186 HAAPAGGVLGTLSAL
-201 PDNILNLKFSELFL
+201 PETISNLKFSELFL
-215 GLLTLGI
+215 GLLTLAI
-222 LFFLPQKY
+222 LFLFPKQY
-230 RRYVPAQ
+230 RKYVPAQ
-237 LIALVAVT
+237 LVALVTVT

-250 FFDTDSIRRIG
+250 LFDTGDIRRIG

-268 SLVLP
+268 SLVAP
-273 HINADMFTTMVIDAL
+273 HINPDMFVEMVIDAL

-324 ANIIS
+324 ANMIA

-355 LSGIIR
+355 LSGVVR

-405 KVNVQGMAIMYGVM
+405 KVSFAGMAVMYGVM

-442 IEQLSRVQAR
+442 IERLSREQAR
-452 QVKAISDADEN
+452 QVKAISDADEDD
-463 SVPLTDSERGL
+463 VPLTDSERGL
-474 LDKANGKVLFFYLSG
+474 LDRANGTVLFFYLSG

-497 AISQQHSSISDY
+497 AISRQHSSISDY
-509 DVMILDLTDV
+509 EAMILDLTDV

-534 KDALDARCEVLLLCP
+534 KDALDANCEVYLLCP
-549 NINTRQQLE
+549 NQRTREQLE
-558 KFHVLTLVPEGNTY
+558 KFRVIDLVPDNNIYG
-572 LFRYEALQASL
+572 FRYEALNAAVS
-583 KYVKNTDLLEPT
+583 YVEEAQYQRITA

>member
-1 MSKNTVN
+1 L
-8 FMLHIKVYKSI
+8 FA
-19 NGNAYNYLLKSR
+19 G
-31 DFFLVRTC
+31 
-39 TVFGNRFADINLKGD
+39 RFNDISFKGD
-54 LFGGVTT
+54 IFGGVTT

-76 GAGAEAGLWGAIMVG
+76 GAGAEAGLWGAILVG
-91 FFAALFG
+91 LFAALFG
-98 GSSSL
+98 GSTSL

-123 AKYPETGMA
+123 AKYPESGMA
-132 MSFTVV
+132 MGFTVV
-138 IMAGAFQVLLG
+138 MMAGAFQILIG
-149 TLKLGKYITLMPYS
+149 TLKLGKYVTLMPYS
-163 VISGFM
+163 VVSGFM
-169 SGIGVILIILQI
+169 SGIGVILIILQL

-186 HLAPAGGVIGTLSAL
+186 QAAPPGGVLGTISAL
-201 PDNILNLKFSELFL
+201 PNILTNINFSELL
-215 GLLTLGI
+215 LGI
-222 LFFLPQKY
+222 LTLTVLFFFPKHYQK
-230 RRYVPAQ
+230 YVPAQ
-237 LIALVAVT
+237 LVALVAIT
-245 LLSVI
+245 LLSVL

-268 SLVLP
+268 SIVIP
-273 HINADMFTTMVIDAL
+273 HFNADMFMTMIVDAL

-305 DSLTRKEHDSD
+305 DSLTRTEHDSD

-324 ANIIS
+324 ANMIS

-355 LSGIIR
+355 LSGIVR

-367 VVLVAGGL
+367 VVLMAGGL

-405 KVNVQGMAIMYGVM
+405 KVSLQGMMIMYGVM

-442 IEQLSRVQAR
+442 IEQLSREQAR
-452 QVKAISDADEN
+452 QVKAISDNDQDV
-463 SVPLTDSERGL
+463 VPLTDSERVL
-474 LDKANGKVLFFYLSG
+474 LDRANGKVLFFYLSG

-497 AISQQHSSISDY
+497 AISRQHSSVGDY
-509 DVMILDLTDV
+509 QAMILDLTDV
-519 PMIDVTVGLALENAI
+519 PMFDVTVGLALENAI
-534 KDALDARCEVLLLCP
+534 KDAQEANCAVLILCP
-549 NINTRQQLE
+549 NKQTRQQLA
-558 KFHVLTLVPEGNTY
+558 KFDLLDMVPKENIY
-572 LFRYEALQASL
+572 DFRHEALLASL
-583 KYVKNTDLLEPT
+583 TYVESISNDER

>member
-1 MSKNTVN
+1 
-8 FMLHIKVYKSI
+8 MLDSQ
-19 NGNAYNYLLKSR
+19 
-31 DFFLVRTC
+31 
-39 TVFGNRFADINLKGD
+39 RFAAFDFKGD
-54 LFGGVTT
+54 VFGGVTT

-98 GSSSL
+98 GSTTL

-123 AKYPETGMA
+123 AEYPEHGMA
-132 MSFTVV
+132 MAFTVV
-138 IMAGAFQVLLG
+138 MMAGAFQMLLG
-149 TLKLGKYITLMPYS
+149 WLKLGKYVTLMPYS
-163 VISGFM
+163 VVSGFM
-169 SGIGVILIILQI
+169 SGIGVILIILQL

-186 HLAPAGGVIGTLSAL
+186 SPAPPGGVGGTLMAIPETL
-201 PDNILNLKFSELFL
+201 ANLQWRELLL
-215 GLLTLGI
+215 GVLTLAV
-222 LFFLPQKY
+222 LFFFPKQY
-230 RRYVPAQ
+230 RKYVPAQ
-237 LIALVAVT
+237 LVALVAIT
-245 LLSVI
+245 LISVI
-250 FFDTDSIRRIG
+250 LFDSDSIRRIG
-261 EIPAGLP
+261 EIPSGLP

-273 HINADMFTTMVIDAL
+273 HFSADMFTKMVIDAL

-305 DSLTRKEHDSD
+305 DSLTRTEHDSD

-324 ANIIS
+324 ANMIS

-355 LSGIIR
+355 ISGIVR

-405 KVNVQGMAIMYGVM
+405 KVSLSGMAIMYGVM

-428 VAVGLG
+428 AAVGLG

-442 IEQLSRVQAR
+442 IEKLSREQTR
-452 QVKAISDADEN
+452 HVKAISDSDN
-463 SVPLTDSERGL
+463 NNVPLTDEERAM
-474 LDKANGKVLFFYLSG
+474 LDQAQGKVLFFYLSG

-497 AISQQHSSISDY
+497 AISRQHASIDEY
-509 DVMILDLTDV
+509 DVMILDLSDV

-534 KDALDARCEVLLLCP
+534 KDANDVNCEVLLLCP
-549 NINTRQQLE
+549 NERTREQLD
-558 KFHVLTLVPEGNTY
+558 KFHVMSFIQEGNDCET
-572 LFRYEALQASL
+572 REQALQKAL
-583 KYVKNTDLLEPT
+583 VCIEAKD

>member
-1 MSKNTVN
+1 M
-8 FMLHIKVYKSI
+8 
-19 NGNAYNYLLKSR
+19 
-31 DFFLVRTC
+31 
-39 TVFGNRFADINLKGD
+39 FGDRFNDINLKGD

-76 GAGAEAGLWGAIMVG
+76 GAGAEAGLWGAILVG
-91 FFAALFG
+91 LFAALFG
-98 GSSSL
+98 GSSTL

-111 TVIMTAVLTSMM
+111 TVIMTAVLTSMV
-123 AKYPETGMA
+123 AKYPESGIA
-132 MSFTVV
+132 ISFTIVM
-138 IMAGAFQVLLG
+138 MAGAFQVLIG

-163 VISGFM
+163 VVSGFM
-169 SGIGVILIILQI
+169 SGIGVILIILQL

-186 HLAPAGGVIGTLSAL
+186 HAAPAGGVLGTLSAL
-201 PDNILNLKFSELFL
+201 PETISNMKFSEFFL

-222 LFFLPQKY
+222 LFFFPKQY
-230 RRYVPAQ
+230 RKYVPAQ
-237 LIALVAVT
+237 LVALVAVT

-250 FFDTDSIRRIG
+250 VFDFDDVRRIG
-261 EIPAGLP
+261 EIPTGLP
-268 SLVLP
+268 SLVVP
-273 HINADMFTTMVIDAL
+273 VINGEIFTAMVIDAL

-316 KELRGQGL
+316 KELRGQGF
-324 ANIIS
+324 ANMIS

-355 LSGIIR
+355 LSGVIR
-361 ALVLAL
+361 AMILAL
-367 VVLVAGGL
+367 VVLVASGL

-385 GIAVYVGFNILDW
+385 GIAVYVGFGILDW

-405 KVNVQGMAIMYGVM
+405 RVSVQGMAIMYGVM

-434 VFISNIII
+434 VFISNILI
-442 IEQLSRVQAR
+442 IERLSREQAK

-463 SVPLTDSERGL
+463 DVPLTDSERGL
-474 LDKANGKVLFFYLSG
+474 LDRANGKVLFFYLSG

-497 AISQQHSSISDY
+497 AISRQHSSISDY
-509 DVMILDLTDV
+509 EAMILDLTDV

-534 KDALDARCEVLLLCP
+534 KDAQEAQCDVYLLCP
-549 NINTRQQLE
+549 NERGREQRE
-558 KFHVLTLVPEGNTY
+558 KFHVLDLVPDENT
-572 LFRYEALQASL
+572 FKVRYEALNAAVNKVEQDEHQGAF
-583 KYVKNTDLLEPT
+583 V